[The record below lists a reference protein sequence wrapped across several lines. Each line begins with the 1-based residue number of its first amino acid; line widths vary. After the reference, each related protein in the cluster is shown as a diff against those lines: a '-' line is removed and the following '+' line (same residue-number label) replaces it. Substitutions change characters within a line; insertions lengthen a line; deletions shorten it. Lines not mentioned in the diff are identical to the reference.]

1 MSILTQNPYYHVIF
15 SVSEIDKIN
24 WAEVHEGSPSELR
37 KSIDGTKTF
46 VKYEGTVPEC
56 VTLLSTGDGPYN
68 YQDFITILRTSEWT
82 DLNPTIEE

>member
-1 MSILTQNPYYHVIF
+1 MSILSLNPYYHVIF
-15 SVSEIDKIN
+15 SVTEIDKIN
-24 WAEVHEGSPSELR
+24 WAEVHEVSASELR
-37 KSIDGTKTF
+37 KSLDGTKTF

-82 DLNPTIEE
+82 DLKTAIDK